1 MALLNF
7 RLMKIHVFLSGLAV
21 LLCTACSPQ
30 SSVLPDAR
38 TLAPQMYPGWNLGN
52 TFEGG
57 DTKNLFTNG
66 AGLAGETVW
75 QDTRTTREIIGYVK
89 SLGFRSVRIPCAW
102 VMGHVTDSVELTVD
116 PAWMSRVREVV
127 DWCIADSL
135 YVILNDHWDG
145 GWLENSFNRTDS
157 ATVTLNSARLRKV
170 WTQIATEFRD
180 YDHHLLF
187 AGLNEPNNNDNSV
200 FKNKASID
208 ALITYEQTF
217 IDAVRSTGGNNASRV
232 LVLQGPST
240 DIDITWKSYDV
251 ERLHDTAS
259 GALMVEV
266 HYYTPWQF
274 CGLEEDATW
283 GRMWYYWGSGNHNS
297 DAPERNC
304 TYAEEDFLDGQFRKM
319 HDKFV
324 SKGYPVI
331 IGEYGTQWRMTGDSL
346 HNASVRAFH
355 RAVNRSAVSNG
366 CVPFVWGTNYTGFPA
381 MTVINRATL
390 SVFNPHAMEG
400 IREGVAEA
408 SWPE

>member
-1 MALLNF
+1 
-7 RLMKIHVFLSGLAV
+7 MKCISEQMHGWLAV
-21 LLCTACSPQ
+21 LTVLMLCTACSRVSAP
-30 SSVLPDAR
+30 LPDAQ
-38 TLAPQMYPGWNLGN
+38 TIAPQMYPGWNLGN

-57 DTKNLFTNG
+57 DNQNLFTNG
-66 AGLAGETVW
+66 AGLAGETAW

-89 SLGFRSVRIPCAW
+89 SLGFRSVRVPCAW

-116 PAWMSRVREVV
+116 PAWMSRIREVV

-200 FKNKASID
+200 FQNKASID

-274 CGLEEDATW
+274 CGLEEDASW
-283 GRMWYYWGSGNHNS
+283 GNKWYYWGVGNHNPA
-297 DAPERNC
+297 APERNC
-304 TYAEEDFLDGQFRKM
+304 TYAEEDFLAGQFAKLQA
-319 HDKFV
+319 KFV
-324 SKGYPVI
+324 SRGYPVI

>member
-1 MALLNF
+1 
-7 RLMKIHVFLSGLAV
+7 MKIHIFLSGLAV
-21 LLCTACSPQ
+21 LLCTACSRVSAP
-30 SSVLPDAR
+30 LPDAQ
-38 TLAPQMYPGWNLGN
+38 TIAPRMYPGWNLGN

-57 DTKNLFTNG
+57 DTENLFTNR
-66 AGLAGETVW
+66 AGLAGETAW
-75 QDTRTTREIIGYVK
+75 QDTRTTPEIISYVK

-116 PAWMSRVREVV
+116 PAWMARVREVI

-145 GWLENSFNRTDS
+145 GWLENSFDRTDS
-157 ATVTLNSARLRKV
+157 ATVALNSTRLRKL
-170 WTQIATEFRD
+170 WTQIAREFRD

-200 FKNKASID
+200 FKNSASID
-208 ALITYEQTF
+208 ALIAYEQTF
-217 IDAVRSTGGNNASRV
+217 IDAVRATGGNNASRV
-232 LVLQGPST
+232 LIVQGPST
-240 DIDITWKSYDV
+240 DIGLTCKYYDV
-251 ERLHDTAS
+251 TRLHDSAS

-274 CGLEEDATW
+274 CGLEEDASW
-283 GRMWYYWGSGNHNS
+283 GKMWYYWGSGNHNA
-297 DAPERNC
+297 DATERNSGKM
-304 TYAEEDFLDGQFRKM
+304 EEKFLEGQFLKLKE
-319 HDKFV
+319 KFT

>member
-1 MALLNF
+1 
-7 RLMKIHVFLSGLAV
+7 MKCISKQMHGWLAV
-21 LLCTACSPQ
+21 LTVLMLCTACSRVSAP
-30 SSVLPDAR
+30 LPDAQ
-38 TLAPQMYPGWNLGN
+38 TIAPQMYPGWNLGN
-52 TFEGG
+52 TFEAGNQ
-57 DTKNLFTNG
+57 DHLFTDQG
-66 AGLAGETVW
+66 GLAGETAW

-200 FKNKASID
+200 FQNKASID

-217 IDAVRSTGGNNASRV
+217 IDAVRSTGGNNTSRV

-274 CGLEEDATW
+274 CGLEEDASW
-283 GRMWYYWGSGNHNS
+283 GNMWYYWGVGNHNP

>member
-21 LLCTACSPQ
+21 LLCTACSRVSAP
-30 SSVLPDAR
+30 LPDAQ
-38 TLAPQMYPGWNLGN
+38 TIAPQMYPGWNLGN
-52 TFEGG
+52 TFEAGNQ
-57 DTKNLFTNG
+57 DHLFTDQG
-66 AGLAGETVW
+66 GLAGETAW

-116 PAWMSRVREVV
+116 PAWMSRIREVV
-127 DWCIADSL
+127 GWCIADSL

-145 GWLENSFNRTDS
+145 GWLENSFYQTDS
-157 ATVTLNSARLRKV
+157 ASVALNCTRLRRL
-170 WTQIATEFRD
+170 WTQIATAFRD
-180 YDHHLLF
+180 CDGHLLF
-187 AGLNEPNNNDNSV
+187 AGLNEPMNNDNSV
-200 FKNKASID
+200 FRQPAAVD
-208 ALITYEQTF
+208 ALLAYEQTF
-217 IDAVRSTGGNNASRV
+217 IDAVRATGGRNATRV
-232 LVLQGPST
+232 LVVQGPAT
-240 DIDITWKSYDV
+240 DIDITYQCYDV
-251 ERLHDTAS
+251 TRLRDTAP
-259 GALMVEV
+259 GRLMVEV
-266 HYYTPWQF
+266 HYYTPWNF
-274 CGLEEDATW
+274 CGMERDESW
-283 GRMWYYWGSGNHNS
+283 GTMFYYWGEGNES
-297 DAPERNC
+297 VEAPGRN
-304 TYAEEDFLDGQFRKM
+304 TSWGGEDFLDGQFRKM

>member
-1 MALLNF
+1 
-7 RLMKIHVFLSGLAV
+7 MKIYSLLAGLAV

-57 DTKNLFTNG
+57 DTENLFTNG

-75 QDTRTTREIIGYVK
+75 QDTRTTPEIISYVK

-116 PAWMSRVREVV
+116 PAWMARVREVI

-157 ATVTLNSARLRKV
+157 ATVALNSTRLRKL
-170 WTQIATEFRD
+170 WTQIAREFRD

-200 FKNKASID
+200 FKNSASID
-208 ALITYEQTF
+208 ALIAYEQSF
-217 IDAVRSTGGNNASRV
+217 IDAVRATGGNNASRV
-232 LVLQGPST
+232 LIVQGPST
-240 DIDITWKSYDV
+240 DIGLTCKYYDV
-251 ERLHDTAS
+251 TRLHDSAS

-274 CGLEEDATW
+274 CGLEEDASW
-283 GRMWYYWGSGNHNS
+283 GKMWYYWGSGNHNA
-297 DAPERNC
+297 DATERNSGKM
-304 TYAEEDFLDGQFRKM
+304 EEKFLEGQFLKLKE
-319 HDKFV
+319 KFT

-331 IGEYGTQWRMTGDSL
+331 IGEYGTQWRMTDDSL

>member
-1 MALLNF
+1 M
-7 RLMKIHVFLSGLAV
+7 RKESMMKCISKQIHGWLAV
-21 LLCTACSPQ
+21 LTVLMLCTACSRVSAP
-30 SSVLPDAR
+30 LPDAQ
-38 TLAPQMYPGWNLGN
+38 TIAPQMYPGWNLGN

-57 DTKNLFTNG
+57 DNQNLFTNG
-66 AGLAGETVW
+66 AGLAGETAW

-145 GWLENSFNRTDS
+145 GWLENSFYQTDS
-157 ATVTLNSARLRKV
+157 ASVALNCARLRRL
-170 WTQIATEFRD
+170 WTQIATAFRD
-180 YDHHLLF
+180 CDGHLLF
-187 AGLNEPNNNDNSV
+187 AGLNEPMNNDNSV
-200 FKNKASID
+200 APG
-208 ALITYEQTF
+208 
-217 IDAVRSTGGNNASRV
+217 R
-232 LVLQGPST
+232 
-240 DIDITWKSYDV
+240 
-251 ERLHDTAS
+251 
-259 GALMVEV
+259 LMVEV
-266 HYYTPWQF
+266 HYYTPWNF
-274 CGLEEDATW
+274 CGMERDESW
-283 GRMWYYWGSGNHNS
+283 GTMFYYWGEGNES
-297 DAPERNC
+297 VEAPGRN
-304 TYAEEDFLDGQFRKM
+304 TSWGGEDFLDGQFRKM

-324 SKGYPVI
+324 TKGYPVI